1 MTEFLQ
7 VNELLNLKGRQAL
20 ITGSNQGI
28 GLSIARRLAQA
39 GASVI
44 LHGRRE
50 TKVLNDLSKELRDRI
65 QNHSFNDVSSK
76 HYDRWEYLPEKR
88 KALEAWEQWCLALKN
103 EDEK

>member
-1 MTEFLQ
+1 M
-7 VNELLNLKGRQAL
+7 
-20 ITGSNQGI
+20 GSIGI
-28 GLSIARRLAQA
+28 
-39 GASVI
+39 
-44 LHGRRE
+44 
-50 TKVLNDLSKELRDRI
+50 SKELRDRI